1 MRKAVAVFVLSLAA
15 AACASRGSKAPVTLP
30 EVTIV
35 QTGGVASAARG
46 ITGPIPVRY
55 AIRVENRAN
64 ETITLKRIEASSMGA
79 GAYTLASTSRPFNAA
94 IPPDGY
100 KDVEIFANAVV
111 EQETIV
117 GANGPVTLR
126 LILHFDSP
134 RGSFQDVVVQQVNDK
149 LTGEI
154 PG

>member
-1 MRKAVAVFVLSLAA
+1 MRKAVVGFSVLLL

-35 QTGGVASAARG
+35 QTGGVPSVARG

-55 AIRVENRAN
+55 AIRVQNQAK
-64 ETITLKRIEASSMGA
+64 ETITLKRIELSSVGA
-79 GAYTLASTSRPFNAA
+79 GAYTLSNASRPFDESIAPGA
-94 IPPDGY
+94 Y
-100 KDVEIFANAVV
+100 KDVEIVANAVV
-111 EQETIV
+111 QQQTIL
-117 GANGPVTLR
+117 GANGPVTMR

-134 RGSFQDVVVQQVNDK
+134 LGGFQDVVVQQVNDK

-154 PG
+154 P